1 MIEISADSKTENAR
15 IMVIGVGGGGNNAVN
30 SMVADGVLGVT
41 YACLNTDKQAL
52 ERCRADY
59 CVQIGQQLTKGLGAG
74 AKPEIGE
81 AAAMENEDDIRELV
95 RGQDMVI
102 ITCGMGG
109 GTGTGAAPVVA
120 KITKEL
126 GILTVG
132 VVTRPFQFE
141 AKIRMQN
148 AINGIEK
155 LKQYTD
161 TLIVISNNKLLEIVD
176 RKTTMPEALKKSDMI
191 LKQTIQGIT
200 DLINR
205 PAMINLDFADVTTIM
220 KDKGT
225 AYIGIG
231 TGHGE
236 NRTIEAVEN
245 ALNSPLLETSIL
257 GATHVLLNISG
268 DVTLWD
274 TDEGAGR
281 VQELVSD
288 EANIIFGAMYDDS
301 EPDTVTVT
309 IIATGVEK
317 NEKGG
322 AAERQN
328 VRPKRVTPSRTNV
341 QEPVQEQTNYY
352 NEQPSQNN
360 SSNQQGY
367 YDNTQSNNYVGGDNN
382 FVNNSQ
388 NYGGY
393 PQGNDSMQNGGYTT
407 QGGMTGNTMQ
417 SGNYGNSFDYNMTGN
432 DTQNNGGY
440 GSFGTNPQ
448 GNTYTPLGN
457 GNQQNGYAATDG
469 FVYQNGYMGGENE
482 GTYSPQLNPTQNNN
496 YNEPLQSISPSYTRS
511 NSKQES
517 SIPKYTIPSK
527 VTEFQTR
534 RETDNSEIKF
544 STIQSKSGR
553 PKQTEMEN
561 SYDDEEEE
569 ESNSGF
575 NFIDF
580 LKGNKRK
587 R

>member
-30 SMVADGVLGVT
+30 SMVEDGVLGVT

-52 ERCRADY
+52 ERCQADY
-59 CVQIGQQLTKGLGAG
+59 CIQIGQQLTKGLGAG

-81 AAAMENEDDIRELV
+81 AAATENEDEIRSLV

-120 KITKEL
+120 KITREL

-141 AKIRMQN
+141 ARIRMQN
-148 AINGIEK
+148 AMNGIEK

-231 TGHGE
+231 TGHGD

-245 ALNSPLLETSIL
+245 ALNSPLLETSID

-274 TDEGAGR
+274 ADEGASR
-281 VQELVSD
+281 VQELVSED
-288 EANIIFGAMYDDS
+288 ANIIFGSMYDDS

-309 IIATGVEK
+309 IIATGVDK
-317 NEKGG
+317 NEKNA
-322 AAERQN
+322 AAEKQSIRQKPQSFAAN
-328 VRPKRVTPSRTNV
+328 MTGAVNTGNPVRYGKAPGTVQPVQGAV
-341 QEPVQEQTNYY
+341 QEPN
-352 NEQPSQNN
+352 
-360 SSNQQGY
+360 
-367 YDNTQSNNYVGGDNN
+367 
-382 FVNNSQ
+382 
-388 NYGGY
+388 
-393 PQGNDSMQNGGYTT
+393 
-407 QGGMTGNTMQ
+407 
-417 SGNYGNSFDYNMTGN
+417 
-432 DTQNNGGY
+432 GY
-440 GSFGTNPQ
+440 GTAVPYGT
-448 GNTYTPLGN
+448 
-457 GNQQNGYAATDG
+457 
-469 FVYQNGYMGGENE
+469 QNGYMTGMNVQ
-482 GTYSPQLNPTQNNN
+482 GTYGEVRQPYMNHTAGMPDAVKVPGGGSASPVKSAVTGMG
-496 YNEPLQSISPSYTRS
+496 TG
-511 NSKQES
+511 NSTK
-517 SIPKYTIPSK
+517 I
-527 VTEFQTR
+527 TEFQSR
-534 RETDNSEIKF
+534 KEPENELKF
-544 STIQSKSGR
+544 STIQSKSVR
-553 PKQTEMEN
+553 TRQQVPEEDEY
-561 SYDDEEEE
+561 YDEDEDNG
-569 ESNSGF
+569 SAF
-575 NFIDF
+575 DIPDF
-580 LKGNKRK
+580 LKRIRRK
-587 R
+587 K